1 MARRVRPPYDAS
13 HLKPTADHHCA
24 RDVSAHR
31 LRMQRRLSTCREAPH
46 RGGDEVLLRT
56 ILVLVV
62 VVAVIIVVL
71 VTLFAVAVGDGR
83 NQRSSQAAGLLIQTE
98 AIILLL
104 LAPVAICAAVY
115 PAVNG
120 GSLLVSAAP
129 VGIWVV
135 VLFAL
140 ISRAQTRRERAVE
153 PARNDSWRQ
162 PEATKLQRPQ
172 VSQVP
177 GKRPAKPRAL
187 VQTPNTQSSAT
198 EPQRAQALSP
208 RKRASA
214 AKMSIAKQRP
224 PKQTGFAIQPPT
236 DCFVLVCECPHCG
249 ALDTHDLRA
258 PLRPAPPEPPPD
270 DTNQPQREEK
280 SHGVTR
286 WLAGSP
292 TRTTMH
298 QNDPAT
304 PPAQRN
310 LGPQRRRTHP
320 GGTCQAGSPSP
331 GHSTRIQTPR
341 HQDPRPTTRRRAW
354 CGPAEAA
361 DTYGRSWNRRR
372 ET

>member
-1 MARRVRPPYDAS
+1 
-13 HLKPTADHHCA
+13 
-24 RDVSAHR
+24 
-31 LRMQRRLSTCREAPH
+31 
-46 RGGDEVLLRT
+46 LLRT
-56 ILVLVV
+56 ILVLLV

-71 VTLFAVAVGDGR
+71 VTLFAVAVGDGP
-83 NQRSSQAAGLLIQTE
+83 NQRSSQAAGLPIQTE

-115 PAVNG
+115 LAVNV

-135 VLFAL
+135 VLFAV

-153 PARNDSWRQ
+153 PARKDSRRQ
-162 PEATKLQRPQ
+162 LEATKLQRPQ

-177 GKRPAKPRAL
+177 GKRPAKPRPL
-187 VQTPNTQSSAT
+187 GQTPKTQSSAT
-198 EPQRAQALSP
+198 EPQRAQATSP

-214 AKMSIAKQRP
+214 AKMSSAKQRP

-249 ALDTHDLRA
+249 ALDPHDLRA
-258 PLRPAPPEPPPD
+258 PVRPAPLEPPPD
-270 DTNQPQREEK
+270 DTNHPQREEK
-280 SHGVTR
+280 PWWDSV
-286 WLAGSP
+286 LAGSP

-298 QNDPAT
+298 QNDLAT